1 MKIRTTT
8 TDGKIGRNN
17 TLIEGEQYRSIL
29 RELSRI
35 ADAFEEQNR
44 ASAESRA
51 QNKAWR
57 DEDEAIIQLRRDEN
71 MALERARMNIEQQI
85 LALHTRNFEREESHR
100 EKIRQTQEK
109 QARDTDAHFTKAYKS
124 WLASLKEQPH
134 D

>member
-1 MKIRTTT
+1 MMH
-8 TDGKIGRNN
+8 GKIGRNN

-57 DEDEAIIQLRRDEN
+57 DEEEKIIQQRRDES
-71 MALERARMNIEQQI
+71 MTIERERMNIEQQI
-85 LALHTRNFEREESHR
+85 LALHKLNFEQEEIHR
-100 EKIRQTQEK
+100 EKMRQTQEK

-124 WLASLKEQPH
+124 WLASLKELPH
-134 D
+134 E